1 MHQGNP
7 YYVMD
12 YYGNTLGA
20 VIGETYVT
28 DARSRILR
36 IEKAIHYTRQILDG
50 LQRLHAA
57 GIIHRDIKPFNI
69 LLTEDDTVKI
79 CDFGLSKL
87 RGETINVPPALK
99 VGSPFYAAPE
109 QEAHPNQVDQTAD
122 LYSVAVMIYRM
133 LTGTLPQPPYQP
145 ASRIHPDLDTGW
157 DEFLTRALSPRPAAR
172 YPDATSMAAEMMRLY
187 QRWEKTIDATC
198 RLEPVAP
205 PPPPARPPAAAL
217 PPRSKPLRTGPSD
230 ARALFDLDA
239 LWQPAFYRD
248 AGFQPD
254 AAGATVRDESA
265 GLQWQ
270 YGGSDFPL
278 DWPSAIAYI
287 DDLNAMAWMGQQ
299 NWRLPTVA
307 ELLTLL
313 RRPPSGTDYCLVK
326 DFAPHHKRLWSCDRR
341 TFTSAWYVSLELGFV
356 AWQDRTFANHVKAV
370 RSI

>member
-1 MHQGNP
+1 M
-7 YYVMD
+7 
-12 YYGNTLGA
+12 
-20 VIGETYVT
+20 
-28 DARSRILR
+28 S
-36 IEKAIHYTRQILDG
+36 
-50 LQRLHAA
+50 
-57 GIIHRDIKPFNI
+57 
-69 LLTEDDTVKI
+69 
-79 CDFGLSKL
+79 
-87 RGETINVPPALK
+87 
-99 VGSPFYAAPE
+99 
-109 QEAHPNQVDQTAD
+109 
-122 LYSVAVMIYRM
+122 
-133 LTGTLPQPPYQP
+133 
-145 ASRIHPDLDTGW
+145 
-157 DEFLTRALSPRPAAR
+157 
-172 YPDATSMAAEMMRLY
+172 AEMMRLY
-187 QRWEKTIDATC
+187 RRWEKTIDATC

-205 PPPPARPPAAAL
+205 PPPPARPPAATL

-239 LWQPAFYRD
+239 LWQPPFYRD

-254 AAGATVRDESA
+254 AAGVTVRDESA

-278 DWPSAIAYI
+278 DWPSALAYI
-287 DDLNAMAWMGQQ
+287 DDLNAMAWMEQQ

-326 DFAPHHKRLWSCDRR
+326 DFAPHQKRLWSCDRR

>member
-1 MHQGNP
+1 
-7 YYVMD
+7 
-12 YYGNTLGA
+12 LG
-20 VIGETYVT
+20 EN
-28 DARSRILR
+28 
-36 IEKAIHYTRQILDG
+36 
-50 LQRLHAA
+50 
-57 GIIHRDIKPFNI
+57 HR
-69 LLTEDDTVKI
+69 
-79 CDFGLSKL
+79 CDLPVGAC
-87 RGETINVPPALK
+87 VPPATTSK
-99 VGSPFYAAPE
+99 
-109 QEAHPNQVDQTAD
+109 T
-122 LYSVAVMIYRM
+122 
-133 LTGTLPQPPYQP
+133 TG
-145 ASRIHPDLDTGW
+145 
-157 DEFLTRALSPRPAAR
+157 
-172 YPDATSMAAEMMRLY
+172 
-187 QRWEKTIDATC
+187 
-198 RLEPVAP
+198 V
-205 PPPPARPPAAAL
+205 AL

-254 AAGATVRDESA
+254 AAGTTVRDETT

-278 DWPSAIAYI
+278 DWPSALAYI
-287 DDLNAMAWMGQQ
+287 DDLNAMAWMGQR